1 MERTDKSNIL
11 PQQISVLHDVEFD
24 QSFVMYIHHFFFFQL
39 VMYNVGAN
47 TDYEDVER
55 FFAGFDY
62 DPSHVRFI
70 KVYVVIYLLTKLI
83 FDCHKTSLIQTLAL
97 LLCRSNEQAQN
108 RGAQRRPISYHV
120 AVGFTTKLEALRA
133 LREKSGDFCGNM
145 SVNLRLI
152 Q

>member
-1 MERTDKSNIL
+1 
-11 PQQISVLHDVEFD
+11 
-24 QSFVMYIHHFFFFQL
+24 
-39 VMYNVGAN
+39 MYNVGAN

-70 KVYVVIYLLTKLI
+70 KVYVVIYLLTKLN
-83 FDCHKTSLIQTLAL
+83 FDCLNFSNVTLAL
-97 LLCRSNEQAQN
+97 LFCRSNEQAQN

-120 AVGFTTKLEALRA
+120 AVGFNTKLEALRA